1 MLDVLLHILR
11 RDLRLAFRRWSE
23 LATPLIFFVIIA
35 SLFPLAASPD
45 EAQLRS
51 TGGAVLWMSAL
62 LSSLLALDGLFRADT
77 EDGSMEQ
84 LILGPAPLGL
94 VVLAKIVAHWA
105 VSAVP
110 PAGVGAGAGAVFL
123 PARHRIA
130 GAGRGTG
137 PGDADAQRARRH
149 RRGADGVA
157 AAGGTI
163 IGLLILPLTGPVLI
177 FGTPGHRA
185 CRPGRTPGRTAL
197 PAGGAGCACRLARTV
212 DRGSRRKDG
221 AGMNDDTK
229 RGRAAGTNPGTGAA
243 TDQ

>member
-1 MLDVLLHILR
+1 MGNVFVCILK

-45 EAQLRS
+45 ETQLRS
-51 TGGAVLWMSAL
+51 TGAAVLWMSAL
-62 LSSLLALDGLFRADT
+62 LSSLLALDGLFRADS

-110 PAGVGAGAGAVFL
+110 LLVLAPLLALSFYL
-123 PARHRIA
+123 PVTAL
-130 GAGRGTG
+130 
-137 PGDADAQRARRH
+137 PGL
-149 RRGADGVA
+149 VA
-157 AAGGTI
+157 ALALAMPTLSVLAAIGAALTVSLRAGGTI

-177 FGTPGHRA
+177 FGTRA
-185 CRPGRTPGRTAL
+185 TELAALGEPIAGPLYLLAALAVLAISLGPPIAAAAVRTAL
-197 PAGGAGCACRLARTV
+197 E
-212 DRGSRRKDG
+212 
-221 AGMNDDTK
+221 
-229 RGRAAGTNPGTGAA
+229 
-243 TDQ
+243 